1 MPRAGICFK
10 HETKNSW
17 PGWAVRVGSKGAL
30 GSAGDGRDR
39 EAEVGLVVDE
49 GDLQRARYLL
59 VSGSSAGLP
68 GAFAES
74 TEGLFALGGEAQVQL
89 PERGAEARGVA
100 EGNLEVD
107 ADGGVGEEV
116 EVRDP
121 AEIGRAS

>member
-1 MPRAGICFK
+1 
-10 HETKNSW
+10 
-17 PGWAVRVGSKGAL
+17 
-30 GSAGDGRDR
+30 
-39 EAEVGLVVDE
+39 VDE

-59 VSGSSAGLP
+59 VSGSGAGQA

-121 AEIGRAS
+121 AAAPGDGVAQGGNRPVPVGARDGVDSEELRGQRRPPQFGRL